1 MHQLMAATLDKV
13 IAEIAAIQADARPRR
28 RRASARAGR

>member
-13 IAEIAAIQADARPRR
+13 IAEISEIQADAREDGDHGAR
-28 RRASARAGR
+28 RAGR